1 MARSLTVIL
10 TSCSDVLF
18 AACEACPCPP
28 LERLWRALAKAAEGE
43 LGADSG
49 AGADRFSAD
58 DDDSTLSRRHA
69 ETAQLR
75 LSALDAVPSAGDRTV
90 RAARRALARVVEREA
105 GRVEAWWRAVWDAH
119 LAAEESGR

>member
-58 DDDSTLSRRHA
+58 DDRTLSRRHA

-75 LSALDAVPSAGDRTV
+75 LSALDAVDTGDTALSGASRPALLSA
-90 RAARRALARVVEREA
+90 A
-105 GRVEAWWRAVWDAH
+105 GVPIEDLGLDGPGV
-119 LAAEESGR
+119 SISTS